1 MKAQAARRI
10 WRLAI
15 PVLAIPVLAATALS
29 IGCNGE
35 PSLEGPPSG
44 PTLDAANDISR
55 RLAEYFEAQGKPLDD
70 LLAQLEKDRE
80 KTVELPAKL
89 AATRAK
95 LPDHAVVAVF
105 DARRQLVAGDALPEG
120 LPPYKVVMPLLRRS
134 SVSKKPI
141 VSDMWIGPDKQ
152 FWVAQARIRG
162 QADAALTAVTAYQVA
177 GGAMAA
183 FLATIQKVPTQ
194 NVQIMDDKGL
204 AVWSTLPADRFKS
217 AVHGTYLLDRI
228 QGGQPFQ
235 TKCHNCHENA
245 KHQVERSDVRITVVP
260 VPGTKWS
267 VSVR

>member
-1 MKAQAARRI
+1 MKAQAPRPIWLPAAR
-10 WRLAI
+10 LM
-15 PVLAIPVLAATALS
+15 VLTALFT
-29 IGCNGE
+29 GCNGE
-35 PSLEGPPSG
+35 PSADSPPSG
-44 PTLDAANDISR
+44 PTLDSATAVSKS
-55 RLAEYFEAQGKPLDD
+55 LAEFFEAQGKPLDE
-70 LLAQLEKDRE
+70 LLAQMEKDRGQ
-80 KTVELPAKL
+80 TPELAAKL

-105 DARRQLVAGDALPEG
+105 DAKRQLVAGDVLPEG
-120 LPPYKVVMPLLRRS
+120 LPPYKVVMPLLRRTGL
-134 SVSKKPI
+134 SKKPT
-141 VSDMWIGPDKQ
+141 VSDMWVGPDKH

-162 QADAALTAVTAYQVA
+162 QAEAALTAVTAYKVA
-177 GGAMAA
+177 GGAMAT
-183 FLATIQKVPTQ
+183 FLATIQKLPTQ

-217 AVHGTYLLDRI
+217 AVHGTYLLDRV

-245 KHQVERSDVRITVVP
+245 KHQIERSEVHITVVP